1 MKLYNVVSVVGVVN
15 LFFQSLVSAFILGPI
30 KKARTSVDRIACKS
44 EFVYSFLMF
53 GVMAKANRGHSFVHT
68 GIVIRLIK

>member
-30 KKARTSVDRIACKS
+30 KKARTSVDRTACKS
-44 EFVYSFLMF
+44 EFVYSFLTCLELWPKPIEDT
-53 GVMAKANRGHSFVHT
+53 A
-68 GIVIRLIK
+68 